1 MPYVCV
7 LVTSACQHFMHSVQC
22 SHCNGLLPCWRVS
35 EAWQSCVCVCEC
47 VCVCDAHLAVAWL
60 VCTATYDVCVCVC
73 VCVRVCACMFT
84 TCIYIMPVCVVCVLE
99 MYIPHGYHFLL
110 CFSVCV

>member
-7 LVTSACQHFMHSVQC
+7 LVTSECQHFVHSVQC

-35 EAWQSCVCVCEC
+35 GAWQSC

-73 VCVRVCACMFT
+73 VCQCVCVYVCVRACVRACMFT
-84 TCIYIMPVCVVCVLE
+84 TC
-99 MYIPHGYHFLL
+99 MY
-110 CFSVCV
+110 